1 MFVCTKMVIL
11 INKMLNPTLQLIVIA
26 FTGLFLFGCMEKN
39 YSDLIFYDSF
49 SNRSDIGA
57 VKINKSLNIG
67 RNESGEIYFIVIYDE
82 YDAEYNHKINLKL
95 DRDSSVR
102 HGFKRLEISTDG
114 DVMVV
119 YPDRQRGDGQIDLF
133 FVENGKVLIRKISLT
148 ECVHLIAKY
157 KK

>member
-1 MFVCTKMVIL
+1 MYVHTKMIIL
-11 INKMLNPTLQLIVIA
+11 IKELFKPILQLIVIA
-26 FTGLFLFGCMEKN
+26 FTGLFLFGCMDIN

-57 VKINKSLNIG
+57 VKIHNSLNIG

-82 YDAEYNHKINLKL
+82 YDSEYKYKINLKL

-114 DVMVV
+114 DAMVV
-119 YPDRQRGDGQIDLF
+119 YPNRQRGDGQIDLF
-133 FVENGKVLIRKISLT
+133 LVENGKVVIRKITLT